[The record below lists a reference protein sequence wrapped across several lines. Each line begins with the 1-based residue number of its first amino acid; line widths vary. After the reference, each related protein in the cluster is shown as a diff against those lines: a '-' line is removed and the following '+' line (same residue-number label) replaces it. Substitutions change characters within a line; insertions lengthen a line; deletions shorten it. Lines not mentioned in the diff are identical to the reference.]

1 MGTYFGDKK
10 ISQMYYG
17 DKKIKEAYYGSR
29 LVYQSVRSVY
39 KEVSDVWTG
48 TWHIKNENQ
57 WYTPTSDVIPM
68 IRIGP
73 YGTENFSMIV
83 TATIPRAWGFW
94 ELRLNAGSQILAQ
107 VTREGSSGLI
117 IDKTLT
123 HTIDAYNVSLP
134 PNALV
139 TFSARRWSNNGREG
153 ITKLDYG
160 ATWTQ
165 LE

>member
-10 ISQMYYG
+10 ISQLYYG
-17 DKKIKEAYYGSR
+17 DRKIKEAYYGSK

-39 KEVSDVWTG
+39 KEVRDVWSG
-48 TWHIKNENQ
+48 TYHVVNENQ
-57 WYTPTSDVIPM
+57 WYTPSSSIIPI

-73 YGTENFSMIV
+73 YGTENFSMTV

-94 ELRLNAGSQILAQ
+94 ELRLNAGSQILDQ
-107 VTREGSSGLI
+107 KQLEGSSSI
-117 IDKTLT
+117 FVDRTLT
-123 HTIDAYNVSLP
+123 HTISASNVFLK

-139 TFSARRWSNNGREG
+139 TFGVRRWSNNGREG
-153 ITKLDYG
+153 ITKLDYD
-160 ATWTQ
+160 ASWTQ